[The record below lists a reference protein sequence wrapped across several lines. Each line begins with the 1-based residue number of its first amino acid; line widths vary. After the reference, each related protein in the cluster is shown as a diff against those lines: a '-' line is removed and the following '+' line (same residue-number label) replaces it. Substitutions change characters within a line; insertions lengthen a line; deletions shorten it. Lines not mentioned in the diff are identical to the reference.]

1 MDMAVVMA
9 PAGTTPAT
17 AMAATI
23 TGTILATAT
32 IAAMAMA
39 AGTTPAMATT
49 ATILATAIAAI
60 TALADT
66 AMAWVVTLA
75 AMATVTTATTP
86 AMATATMA
94 IRPATRVMVT
104 VRAAL
109 AVAMLPATQ
118 AHPGQAALTRA
129 VSVGRTIAAGFPAPA
144 MLRASSIR
152 VRGKGRDRA
161 ARPLVPAPARVRFIK
176 G

>member
-9 PAGTTPAT
+9 PAGIILATAMVAAMATEAGTIPAT
-17 AMAATI
+17 AMATTA
-23 TGTILATAT
+23 GTTLATA
-32 IAAMAMA
+32 M
-39 AGTTPAMATT
+39 
-49 ATILATAIAAI
+49 AAI
-60 TALADT
+60 TALAAAT

-75 AMATVTTATTP
+75 AMAMATTATTP
-86 AMATATMA
+86 ATATATMA
-94 IRPATRVMVT
+94 IRPATAVMVMA
-104 VRAAL
+104 RAAL
-109 AVAMLPATQ
+109 AEATLRATQ

-129 VSVGRTIAAGFPAPA
+129 ASVGRTIAAGFPAPA